1 MGLFY
6 SIKKIAK
13 IAAPIVGAGIANSL
27 FPGSAFFSSALGG
40 GVGSLLTGAT
50 PGEAL
55 VTGLSA
61 GAGGK
66 LGAKYLGG
74 LGKLG
79 VPLGAAA
86 GAGLS
91 ASAQMQQ
98 NEMIKKMREANPDGD
113 DKALQALVLQQIA
126 TAPTNYEGYEDM
138 QVQSNLVPLANRAQG
153 GIMDLRQTG
162 GLTLGPG
169 TETSDDIPAML
180 SDGEFVMTGKA
191 VRGFGNGSRQAGA
204 KKLYSMM
211 HQAEK
216 NATG

>member
-1 MGLFY
+1 MGLFD

-27 FPGSAFFSSALGG
+27 LPGSTFFASALGG
-40 GVGSLLTGAT
+40 GIGSLLTGAT
-50 PGEAL
+50 PGQAL
-55 VTGLSA
+55 ATGLSA

-79 VPLGAAA
+79 VPIGAAA
-86 GAGLS
+86 GAS
-91 ASAQMQQ
+91 IPTISKMQMDDMM
-98 NEMIKKMREANPDGD
+98 EKMREANPDRD
-113 DKALQALVLQQIA
+113 DKALRELVLQQIVN
-126 TAPTNYEGYEDM
+126 APTNYQGYEDM
-138 QVQSNLVPLANRAQG
+138 QVRSDLVPKVAQG

>member
-1 MGLFY
+1 MGLFD

-27 FPGSAFFSSALGG
+27 LPGSTFFASALGG

-50 PGEAL
+50 PGQAL
-55 VTGLSA
+55 ATGLSA

-86 GAGLS
+86 GAS
-91 ASAQMQQ
+91 IPTISKMQMDDMM
-98 NEMIKKMREANPDGD
+98 EKMREANPDRD
-113 DKALQALVLQQIA
+113 DKALRELVLQQIVN
-126 TAPTNYEGYEDM
+126 APTNYEGYEDM
-138 QVQSNLVPLANRAQG
+138 QVQSDLVPKVAQG

-204 KKLYSMM
+204 KKLYRMM

>member
-1 MGLFY
+1 MGLFD

-13 IAAPIVGAGIANSL
+13 IAAPIVGAGIANAL
-27 FPGSAFFSSALGG
+27 LPGSTFFASALGG
-40 GVGSLLTGAT
+40 GVGSLVTGAK
-50 PGEAL
+50 PDEAL
-55 VTGLSA
+55 MTALTA

-66 LGAKYLGG
+66 IG
-74 LGKLG
+74 GKLG
-79 VPLGAAA
+79 SVALGAGA

-98 NEMIKKMREANPDGD
+98 NEMMKKMREAHPNKD
-113 DKALQALVLQQIA
+113 DAALQELVLQQIA
-126 TAPTNYEGYEDM
+126 NAPSNYEGFENM
-138 QVQSNLVPLANRAQG
+138 QVQSNLIPKIAQG
-153 GIMDLRQTG
+153 GIMDLRAQG
-162 GLTLGPG
+162 GMSLGPG
-169 TETSDDIPAML
+169 TEKSDDIPAML

-211 HQAEK
+211 HQAEN

>member
-1 MGLFY
+1 MGLFD

-27 FPGSAFFSSALGG
+27 LPGSTFFASALGG
-40 GVGSLLTGAT
+40 GVGSLLTGAK

-55 VTGLSA
+55 MTGLTA

-98 NEMIKKMREANPDGD
+98 NEMMKKMREAYPNED
-113 DKALQALVLQQIA
+113 DAALQALVLQQIA

-138 QVQSNLVPLANRAQG
+138 QVQSNLIPLANRAQG

>member
-1 MGLFY
+1 MGLID

-27 FPGSAFFSSALGG
+27 LPGSTFFASALGG
-40 GVGSLLTGAT
+40 GVGSLLTGAK
-50 PGEAL
+50 PDEAL
-55 VTGLSA
+55 MTALTA

-98 NEMIKKMREANPDGD
+98 NEMMKKMREAYPDRD
-113 DKALQALVLQQIA
+113 DAALQELVLQQIA
-126 TAPTNYEGYEDM
+126 TAPSNYEGYEDM
-138 QVQSNLVPLANRAQG
+138 QVQSDLIPLANRAQG
-153 GIMDLRQTG
+153 GIMDLRAQG
-162 GLTLGPG
+162 GMSLGPG
-169 TETSDDIPAML
+169 TEKSDDIPAML

-211 HQAEK
+211 HQAEN

>member
-1 MGLFY
+1 MGLID

-27 FPGSAFFSSALGG
+27 LPGSTFFASALGG
-40 GVGSLLTGAT
+40 GIGSLLTGAK

-55 VTGLSA
+55 MTGLTA

-98 NEMIKKMREANPDGD
+98 NEMMKKMREAYPDKD
-113 DKALQALVLQQIA
+113 DAALQELVLQQIA
-126 TAPTNYEGYEDM
+126 TAPSNYEGYEDM
-138 QVQSNLVPLANRAQG
+138 QVQSNLIPLNRAQG
-153 GIMDLRQTG
+153 GIMDLRNQG
-162 GLTLGPG
+162 GMSLGPG
-169 TETSDDIPAML
+169 TEKSDDIPAML

-211 HQAEK
+211 HQAEN

>member
-1 MGLFY
+1 M
-6 SIKKIAK
+6 
-13 IAAPIVGAGIANSL
+13 V
-27 FPGSAFFSSALGG
+27 
-40 GVGSLLTGAT
+40 
-50 PGEAL
+50 
-55 VTGLSA
+55 
-61 GAGGK
+61 
-66 LGAKYLGG
+66 
-74 LGKLG
+74 
-79 VPLGAAA
+79 
-86 GAGLS
+86 
-91 ASAQMQQ
+91 
-98 NEMIKKMREANPDGD
+98 EMMEKMREANPDRD
-113 DKALQALVLQQIA
+113 DKALRELVLQQIVN
-126 TAPTNYEGYEDM
+126 APTNYQGYEDM
-138 QVQSNLVPLANRAQG
+138 QVQSDLVPKVAQG

>member
-1 MGLFY
+1 MGLID

-27 FPGSAFFSSALGG
+27 LPGSTFFASALGG
-40 GVGSLLTGAT
+40 GIGSLLTGAK

-55 VTGLSA
+55 MTGLTA

-74 LGKLG
+74 LGKFG

-91 ASAQMQQ
+91 AFSQMQQ
-98 NEMIKKMREANPDGD
+98 KEMMDKMRNAYPNED
-113 DKALQALVLQQIA
+113 DEALQALVLQQIA
-126 TAPTNYEGYEDM
+126 TAAPTNYEGYEDM
-138 QVQSNLVPLANRAQG
+138 QVQSNLIPKVAEG
-153 GIMDLRQTG
+153 GIMDLRQDG

-180 SDGEFVMTGKA
+180 SDGEFVMTGAA

-211 HQAEK
+211 HQAEN

>member
-1 MGLFY
+1 MGLFD

-27 FPGSAFFSSALGG
+27 LPGSTFFASALGG

-50 PGEAL
+50 PGQAL
-55 VTGLSA
+55 ATGLSA

-79 VPLGAAA
+79 IPLGAAA
-86 GAGLS
+86 GAS
-91 ASAQMQQ
+91 IPTISKMQMDDMM
-98 NEMIKKMREANPDGD
+98 EKMREANPDRD
-113 DKALQALVLQQIA
+113 DKALRELVLQQIVN
-126 TAPTNYEGYEDM
+126 APTNYEGYENM
-138 QVQSNLVPLANRAQG
+138 QVQSDLVPKVAQG

>member
-1 MGLFY
+1 MGLFD

-27 FPGSAFFSSALGG
+27 LPGSTFFASALGG
-40 GVGSLLTGAT
+40 GIGSLLTGAK

-55 VTGLSA
+55 MTGLTA

-98 NEMIKKMREANPDGD
+98 NEMMKKMREAYPNED
-113 DKALQALVLQQIA
+113 DAALQELVLQQIA
-126 TAPTNYEGYEDM
+126 TAPSNYEGYEDM
-138 QVQSNLVPLANRAQG
+138 QVQSNLIPLNRAQG
-153 GIMDLRQTG
+153 GIMDLRNQG
-162 GLTLGPG
+162 GMSLGPG
-169 TETSDDIPAML
+169 TEKSDDIPAML

-211 HQAEK
+211 HQAEN

>member
-1 MGLFY
+1 MGLFD

-27 FPGSAFFSSALGG
+27 LPGSTFFASALGG

-50 PGEAL
+50 PGQAL
-55 VTGLSA
+55 ATGLSA

-86 GAGLS
+86 GAS
-91 ASAQMQQ
+91 IPTISKMQMDD
-98 NEMIKKMREANPDGD
+98 MMKKMREANPDRD
-113 DKALQALVLQQIA
+113 DKALRELVLQQIVN
-126 TAPTNYEGYEDM
+126 APTNYQGYEDM
-138 QVQSNLVPLANRAQG
+138 QVQSDLIPKVAEG
-153 GIMDLRQTG
+153 GIMDLRQQG

>member
-1 MGLFY
+1 MGLFD

-27 FPGSAFFSSALGG
+27 LPGSTFFASALGG

-50 PGEAL
+50 PGQAL
-55 VTGLSA
+55 ATGLSA

-79 VPLGAAA
+79 IPLGAAA
-86 GAGLS
+86 GAS
-91 ASAQMQQ
+91 IPTISKMQMDD
-98 NEMIKKMREANPDGD
+98 MMKKMREANPDRD
-113 DKALQALVLQQIA
+113 DKALRELVLQQIVN
-126 TAPTNYEGYEDM
+126 APTNYQGYEDM
-138 QVQSNLVPLANRAQG
+138 QVRSDLVPKVAQG

>member
-1 MGLFY
+1 MGLFD

-27 FPGSAFFSSALGG
+27 LPGSTFFASALGG

-50 PGEAL
+50 PGQAL
-55 VTGLSA
+55 ATGLSA

-79 VPLGAAA
+79 IPLGAAA
-86 GAGLS
+86 GAS
-91 ASAQMQQ
+91 IPTISKKQMD
-98 NEMIKKMREANPDGD
+98 EMMEKMREANPDRD
-113 DKALQALVLQQIA
+113 DKALRELVLQQIVN
-126 TAPTNYEGYEDM
+126 APTNYQGYEDM
-138 QVQSNLVPLANRAQG
+138 QVRSDLVPKVAQG

>member
-1 MGLFY
+1 MGLFD

-27 FPGSAFFSSALGG
+27 LPGSTFFASALGG

-50 PGEAL
+50 PGQAL
-55 VTGLSA
+55 ATGLSA

-86 GAGLS
+86 GAS
-91 ASAQMQQ
+91 IPTISKMQMDDMM
-98 NEMIKKMREANPDGD
+98 EKMREANPDRD
-113 DKALQALVLQQIA
+113 DKALRELVLQQIVN
-126 TAPTNYEGYEDM
+126 APTNYEGYENM
-138 QVQSNLVPLANRAQG
+138 QVQSDLVPKVAQG

-204 KKLYSMM
+204 KKLYRMM

>member
-1 MGLFY
+1 MGLFD

-27 FPGSAFFSSALGG
+27 LPGSTFFASALGG

-50 PGEAL
+50 PGQAL
-55 VTGLSA
+55 ATGLSA

-86 GAGLS
+86 GAS
-91 ASAQMQQ
+91 IPTISKMQMDD
-98 NEMIKKMREANPDGD
+98 MMKKMREANPDRD
-113 DKALQALVLQQIA
+113 DKALQELVLQQIIN
-126 TAPTNYEGYEDM
+126 APTNYQGYEDM
-138 QVQSNLVPLANRAQG
+138 QVQSNLIPLNRAEG

>member
-1 MGLFY
+1 MGLFD

-27 FPGSAFFSSALGG
+27 LPGSTFFASALGG

-50 PGEAL
+50 PGQAL
-55 VTGLSA
+55 ATGLSA

-79 VPLGAAA
+79 IPLGAAA
-86 GAGLS
+86 GAS
-91 ASAQMQQ
+91 IPTISKMQMD
-98 NEMIKKMREANPDGD
+98 EMMEKMREANPDRD
-113 DKALQALVLQQIA
+113 DEALRELVLQQIVN
-126 TAPTNYEGYEDM
+126 APTNYEGYENM
-138 QVQSNLVPLANRAQG
+138 QVQSDLVPKVAQG

-204 KKLYSMM
+204 KKLYRMM

>member
-1 MGLFY
+1 MGLFD

-27 FPGSAFFSSALGG
+27 LPGSTFFASALGG
-40 GVGSLLTGAT
+40 GIGSLLTGAK

-55 VTGLSA
+55 MTGLTA

-86 GAGLS
+86 GAGVS
-91 ASAQMQQ
+91 AFSQMQQ
-98 NEMIKKMREANPDGD
+98 KEMMDRMREAYPDKD
-113 DKALQALVLQQIA
+113 DAALQELVLQQIA
-126 TAPTNYEGYEDM
+126 TAPSNYEGYEDM
-138 QVQSNLVPLANRAQG
+138 QVQSNLIPLNRAQG
-153 GIMDLRQTG
+153 GITDLRNRG
-162 GLTLGPG
+162 GMSLGPG
-169 TETSDDIPAML
+169 TEKSDDIPAML

-211 HQAEK
+211 HQAEN

>member
-1 MGLFY
+1 MGLFD

-27 FPGSAFFSSALGG
+27 LPGSTFFASALGG
-40 GVGSLLTGAT
+40 GIGSLLTGAT
-50 PGEAL
+50 PGQAL
-55 VTGLSA
+55 ATGLSA
-61 GAGGK
+61 GVGGK

-79 VPLGAAA
+79 VPIGAAA
-86 GAGLS
+86 GAS
-91 ASAQMQQ
+91 IPTISKMQMD
-98 NEMIKKMREANPDGD
+98 EMMEKMREANPDRD
-113 DKALQALVLQQIA
+113 DKALRELVLQQIVN
-126 TAPTNYEGYEDM
+126 APTNYQGYEVM
-138 QVQSNLVPLANRAQG
+138 QVRSDLVPKVAQG

>member
-1 MGLFY
+1 MGLID

-27 FPGSAFFSSALGG
+27 LPGSTFFASALGG
-40 GVGSLLTGAT
+40 GIGSLLTGAK
-50 PGEAL
+50 PGEAIM
-55 VTGLSA
+55 TGLTA

-98 NEMIKKMREANPDGD
+98 NEMMKKMREAYPDKD
-113 DKALQALVLQQIA
+113 DAALQELVLQQIA
-126 TAPTNYEGYEDM
+126 TAPSNYEGYEDM
-138 QVQSNLVPLANRAQG
+138 QVQSNLIPLNRAQG
-153 GIMDLRQTG
+153 GIMDLRNQG
-162 GLTLGPG
+162 GMSLGPG

-211 HQAEK
+211 HQAEN

>member
-1 MGLFY
+1 MGLFD

-27 FPGSAFFSSALGG
+27 LPGSTFFASALGG

-50 PGEAL
+50 PGQAL
-55 VTGLSA
+55 ATGLSA

-79 VPLGAAA
+79 IPLGAAA
-86 GAGLS
+86 GAS
-91 ASAQMQQ
+91 IPTISKMQMD
-98 NEMIKKMREANPDGD
+98 EMMEKMREANPDRD
-113 DKALQALVLQQIA
+113 DKALRELVLQQIVN
-126 TAPTNYEGYEDM
+126 APTNYQGYEDM
-138 QVQSNLVPLANRAQG
+138 QVQSNLIPLNRAEG

>member
-1 MGLFY
+1 MGLFD

-27 FPGSAFFSSALGG
+27 LPGSTFFASALGG

-50 PGEAL
+50 PGQAL
-55 VTGLSA
+55 ATGLSA

-79 VPLGAAA
+79 VPIGAAA
-86 GAGLS
+86 GAS
-91 ASAQMQQ
+91 IPTISKMQMDDMM
-98 NEMIKKMREANPDGD
+98 EKMREANPDRD
-113 DKALQALVLQQIA
+113 DKALQELVLQQIVN
-126 TAPTNYEGYEDM
+126 APTNYQGYEDM
-138 QVQSNLVPLANRAQG
+138 QVRSDLVPKVAQG

>member
-1 MGLFY
+1 MGLFD

-27 FPGSAFFSSALGG
+27 LPGSTFFASALGG

-50 PGEAL
+50 PGQAL
-55 VTGLSA
+55 ATGLSA

-86 GAGLS
+86 GAS
-91 ASAQMQQ
+91 IPTISKMQMDDMM
-98 NEMIKKMREANPDGD
+98 EKMREANPDRD
-113 DKALQALVLQQIA
+113 DKALRELVLQQIVN
-126 TAPTNYEGYEDM
+126 APTNYEGYEDM
-138 QVQSNLVPLANRAQG
+138 QVRSDLVPKVAQG

>member
-1 MGLFY
+1 MGLFD

-27 FPGSAFFSSALGG
+27 LPGSTFFASALGG
-40 GVGSLLTGAT
+40 GIGSLLTGAT
-50 PGEAL
+50 PGQAL
-55 VTGLSA
+55 ATGLSA

-79 VPLGAAA
+79 IPLGAAA
-86 GAGLS
+86 GAS
-91 ASAQMQQ
+91 IPTISKMQMD
-98 NEMIKKMREANPDGD
+98 EMMKKMREANPDRD
-113 DKALQALVLQQIA
+113 DKALRELVLQQIVN
-126 TAPTNYEGYEDM
+126 APTNYQGYEDM
-138 QVQSNLVPLANRAQG
+138 QVRSDLVPKVAQG

>member
-1 MGLFY
+1 MGLFD

-27 FPGSAFFSSALGG
+27 LPGSTFFASAVGG
-40 GVGSLLTGAT
+40 GLGSLLTGAT
-50 PGEAL
+50 PGQAL
-55 VTGLSA
+55 ATGLSA

-79 VPLGAAA
+79 IPLGVAA
-86 GAGLS
+86 GAS
-91 ASAQMQQ
+91 IPTISKMQMD
-98 NEMIKKMREANPDGD
+98 EMMEKMREANPDRD
-113 DKALQALVLQQIA
+113 DKALRELVLQQIVN
-126 TAPTNYEGYEDM
+126 APTNYQGYEDM
-138 QVQSNLVPLANRAQG
+138 QVRSDLVPKVAQG

-180 SDGEFVMTGKA
+180 SDGEFVMTANA
-191 VRGFGNGSRQAGA
+191 VKGFGNGNRNKGA
-204 KKLYSMM
+204 KVLQGMM
-211 HQAEK
+211 KKAERSV
-216 NATG
+216 

>member
-1 MGLFY
+1 MGLFD

-27 FPGSAFFSSALGG
+27 LPGSTFFASALGG

-50 PGEAL
+50 PGQAL
-55 VTGLSA
+55 ATGLSA

-86 GAGLS
+86 GAS
-91 ASAQMQQ
+91 IPTISKMQMD
-98 NEMIKKMREANPDGD
+98 EMMEKMREANPDRD
-113 DKALQALVLQQIA
+113 DKALRELVLQQIVN
-126 TAPTNYEGYEDM
+126 APTNYQGYEDM
-138 QVQSNLVPLANRAQG
+138 QVRSDLVPKVAQG

>member
-1 MGLFY
+1 M
-6 SIKKIAK
+6 
-13 IAAPIVGAGIANSL
+13 
-27 FPGSAFFSSALGG
+27 
-40 GVGSLLTGAT
+40 
-50 PGEAL
+50 
-55 VTGLSA
+55 TGLTA

-66 LGAKYLGG
+66 LGSKYLGG

-98 NEMIKKMREANPDGD
+98 DEMMKKMREAHPNKD
-113 DKALQALVLQQIA
+113 DAALQELVLQQIA
-126 TAPTNYEGYEDM
+126 NAPSNYEGFENM
-138 QVQSNLVPLANRAQG
+138 QVQSNLIPKIAQG
-153 GIMDLRQTG
+153 GIMDLRAQG
-162 GLTLGPG
+162 GMSLGPG
-169 TETSDDIPAML
+169 TEKSDDIPAML

-211 HQAEK
+211 HQAEN

>member
-1 MGLFY
+1 M
-6 SIKKIAK
+6 
-13 IAAPIVGAGIANSL
+13 
-27 FPGSAFFSSALGG
+27 
-40 GVGSLLTGAT
+40 
-50 PGEAL
+50 
-55 VTGLSA
+55 
-61 GAGGK
+61 
-66 LGAKYLGG
+66 
-74 LGKLG
+74 
-79 VPLGAAA
+79 
-86 GAGLS
+86 
-91 ASAQMQQ
+91 QMD
-98 NEMIKKMREANPDGD
+98 EMMEKMREANPDRD
-113 DKALQALVLQQIA
+113 DKALRELVLQQIVN
-126 TAPTNYEGYEDM
+126 APTNYQGYEDM
-138 QVQSNLVPLANRAQG
+138 QVQSNLVPKVAQG

>member
-1 MGLFY
+1 MGLFD

-27 FPGSAFFSSALGG
+27 LPGSTFFASALGG

-50 PGEAL
+50 PGQAL
-55 VTGLSA
+55 ATGLSA

-79 VPLGAAA
+79 VPIGAAA
-86 GAGLS
+86 GAS
-91 ASAQMQQ
+91 IPTISKMQMD
-98 NEMIKKMREANPDGD
+98 EMMEKMREANPDRD
-113 DKALQALVLQQIA
+113 DKALRELVLQQIVN
-126 TAPTNYEGYEDM
+126 APTNYQGYEDM
-138 QVQSNLVPLANRAQG
+138 QVRSDLVPKVAQG

>member
-1 MGLFY
+1 MGLFD

-27 FPGSAFFSSALGG
+27 LPGSTFFASALGG
-40 GVGSLLTGAT
+40 GIGS
-50 PGEAL
+50 L
-55 VTGLSA
+55 VTGAKPDEALMTALTA

-66 LGAKYLGG
+66 IG
-74 LGKLG
+74 GKLG
-79 VPLGAAA
+79 SVALGAGA

-98 NEMIKKMREANPDGD
+98 NEMMKKMREAYPNED
-113 DKALQALVLQQIA
+113 DAALQELVLQQIA
-126 TAPTNYEGYEDM
+126 TAPSNYEGYEDM
-138 QVQSNLVPLANRAQG
+138 QVESNLIPKVAQG
-153 GIMDLRQTG
+153 GIMDLRNRG
-162 GLTLGPG
+162 GMSLGPG
-169 TETSDDIPAML
+169 TEKSDDIPAML

-211 HQAEK
+211 HQAEN

>member
-1 MGLFY
+1 MGLFD

-27 FPGSAFFSSALGG
+27 LPGSTFFASALGG
-40 GVGSLLTGAT
+40 GIGS
-50 PGEAL
+50 L
-55 VTGLSA
+55 VTGAKPDEALMTALTA

-66 LGAKYLGG
+66 IG
-74 LGKLG
+74 GKLG
-79 VPLGAAA
+79 SVALGAGA

-98 NEMIKKMREANPDGD
+98 NEMMKKMREAHPNKD
-113 DKALQALVLQQIA
+113 DAALQELVLQQIA
-126 TAPTNYEGYEDM
+126 NAPSNYEGFENM
-138 QVQSNLVPLANRAQG
+138 QVQSNLIPKIAQG
-153 GIMDLRQTG
+153 GIMDLRAQG
-162 GLTLGPG
+162 GMSLGPG
-169 TETSDDIPAML
+169 TEKSDDIPAML

-211 HQAEK
+211 HQAEN

>member
-1 MGLFY
+1 MGLFD

-27 FPGSAFFSSALGG
+27 LPGSTFFASALGG
-40 GVGSLLTGAT
+40 GVGSLVTGAK
-50 PGEAL
+50 PDEAL
-55 VTGLSA
+55 MTALTA

-66 LGAKYLGG
+66 IG
-74 LGKLG
+74 GKLG
-79 VPLGAAA
+79 SVALGAGA

-98 NEMIKKMREANPDGD
+98 NEMMKKMREAHPNKD
-113 DKALQALVLQQIA
+113 DAALQELVLQQIA
-126 TAPTNYEGYEDM
+126 NAPSNYEGFENM
-138 QVQSNLVPLANRAQG
+138 QVQSNLIPKIAQG
-153 GIMDLRQTG
+153 GIMDLRAQG
-162 GLTLGPG
+162 GMSLGPG
-169 TETSDDIPAML
+169 TEKSDDIPAML

-211 HQAEK
+211 HQAEN

>member
-1 MGLFY
+1 MGLFD

-27 FPGSAFFSSALGG
+27 LPGSTFFASALGG
-40 GVGSLLTGAT
+40 GIGSLLTGAT
-50 PGEAL
+50 PGQAL
-55 VTGLSA
+55 ATGLSA

-79 VPLGAAA
+79 VPIGAAA
-86 GAGLS
+86 GAS
-91 ASAQMQQ
+91 IPTISKMQMD
-98 NEMIKKMREANPDGD
+98 EMMEKMREANPDRD
-113 DKALQALVLQQIA
+113 DKALRELVLQQIVN
-126 TAPTNYEGYEDM
+126 APTNYQGYEDM
-138 QVQSNLVPLANRAQG
+138 QVQSNLIPLNRAEG

>member
-1 MGLFY
+1 MGLFD

-27 FPGSAFFSSALGG
+27 LPGSTFFASALGG
-40 GVGSLLTGAT
+40 GIGSLLTGAT
-50 PGEAL
+50 PGQAL
-55 VTGLSA
+55 ATGLSA

-79 VPLGAAA
+79 IPLGAAA
-86 GAGLS
+86 GAS
-91 ASAQMQQ
+91 IPTISKMQMDDMM
-98 NEMIKKMREANPDGD
+98 EKMRQANPDRD
-113 DKALQALVLQQIA
+113 DKALRELVLQQIVN
-126 TAPTNYEGYEDM
+126 APTNYQGYEDM
-138 QVQSNLVPLANRAQG
+138 QVRSDLVPKVAQG

>member
-1 MGLFY
+1 MGLFD

-27 FPGSAFFSSALGG
+27 LPGSTFFASALGG
-40 GVGSLLTGAT
+40 GIGSLLTGAT
-50 PGEAL
+50 PGQAL
-55 VTGLSA
+55 ATGLSA

-79 VPLGAAA
+79 IPLGAAA
-86 GAGLS
+86 GAS
-91 ASAQMQQ
+91 IPTISKMQMDDMM
-98 NEMIKKMREANPDGD
+98 EKMREANPDRD
-113 DKALQALVLQQIA
+113 DKALRELVLQQIVN
-126 TAPTNYEGYEDM
+126 APTNYQGYEDM
-138 QVQSNLVPLANRAQG
+138 QVQSNLVPKVAQG

>member
-1 MGLFY
+1 MGLFD

-27 FPGSAFFSSALGG
+27 LPGSTFFASALGG

-50 PGEAL
+50 PGQAL
-55 VTGLSA
+55 ATGLSA

-86 GAGLS
+86 GAS
-91 ASAQMQQ
+91 IPTISKMQMDDMM
-98 NEMIKKMREANPDGD
+98 EKMREANPDRD
-113 DKALQALVLQQIA
+113 DKALQELVLQQIVN
-126 TAPTNYEGYEDM
+126 APTNYQGYEDM
-138 QVQSNLVPLANRAQG
+138 QVQSNLVPKVAQG
-153 GIMDLRQTG
+153 GIMDLRQQG

-169 TETSDDIPAML
+169 TEKSDDIPAML